1 MVEAIWEAEKA
12 VAMAVALEVAVMR
25 VARVAERVAN
35 NKKGSTGAPAAV
47 VFEQHQKWARNN
59 RTLDL
64 IPDEQSRWCNQPQSA
79 AISRLRPPATAIS
92 RHQPPSAAINSIPIQ
107 QSAVISFNQSQSAA
121 ISRNQPPSIA
131 YPYGR
136 SSVLASLIGATGFG
150 GSSVRTTFSL
160 FGFGLRSRAV
170 LGFDS
175 RRRSMPLPSF
185 AYAFSPSPQL
195 RIRGRA

>member
-64 IPDEQSRWCNQPQSA
+64 IPDEQSSE
-79 AISRLRPPATAIS
+79 RPS
-92 RHQPPSAAINSIPIQ
+92 
-107 QSAVISFNQSQSAA
+107 
-121 ISRNQPPSIA
+121 
-131 YPYGR
+131 YGR
-136 SSVLASLIGATGFG
+136 SSWEV
-150 GSSVRTTFSL
+150 
-160 FGFGLRSRAV
+160 
-170 LGFDS
+170 
-175 RRRSMPLPSF
+175 
-185 AYAFSPSPQL
+185 
-195 RIRGRA
+195 IRDVIREVIREVIR